1 MKPNFL
7 IPLFVLPLIL
17 AACESGPEN
26 VSDDITPLELVQRA
40 QEATDRNRYGTALQY
55 YEIILD
61 KFPYD
66 LEMIFT
72 AKYEIAFIHYKQR
85 QYDLAQSEF
94 IDLLAQ
100 YDTPDEELLP
110 AQFKRL
116 STIVLEQIDEKTKG
130 RKKSG

>member
-1 MKPNFL
+1 MKSNFF
-7 IPLFVLPLIL
+7 IPLFVLSLIL
-17 AACESGPEN
+17 AACASGPEN
-26 VSDDITPLELVQRA
+26 VSEDITPLELVQRA

-61 KFPYD
+61 KFSYN

-85 QYDLAQSEF
+85 KYDLARSEF

-130 RKKSG
+130 KKKSG